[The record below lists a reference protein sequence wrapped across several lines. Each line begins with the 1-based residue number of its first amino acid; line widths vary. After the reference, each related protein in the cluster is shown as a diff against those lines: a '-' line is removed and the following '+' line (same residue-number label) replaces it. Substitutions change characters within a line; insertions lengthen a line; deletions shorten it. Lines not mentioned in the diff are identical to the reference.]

1 MSYGNNRGGGYG
13 GGGNRGYGG
22 GSGRSG
28 GGWGG
33 RQQGGDKPKR
43 KDNTGSM
50 RPNENKRN
58 SDSPDFKGSILVSG
72 RLYFVSAWD
81 NSGYIGLSLTP
92 ADEANE
98 SRPTQAPS
106 RGEAPSRRDPE
117 LDDNV
122 PF

>member
-1 MSYGNNRGGGYG
+1 MSYGNRGGGYG
-13 GGGNRGYGG
+13 GGGNRGSYGG
-22 GSGRSG
+22 GGRSG

-33 RQQGGDKPKR
+33 RQQGGGEKQR
-43 KDNTGSM
+43 KDNTGSI
-50 RPNENKRN
+50 RPNDKKTSPN
-58 SDSPDFKGSILVSG
+58 SPDLKGSLMVSG
-72 RLYFVSAWD
+72 RLYFISGWGND
-81 NSGYIGLSLTP
+81 GYIKLAVTA

-106 RGEAPSRRDPE
+106 RGEASARRDPE